1 MTVHLLKLCVGVAT
15 VAELE
20 DWVAERARASKKRNG
35 KVRLEH
41 VTRTMP
47 KRRDEVLKGGS
58 LYWVIKGFVQVRQP
72 IVGLEPKRG
81 KDGIERCAIR
91 FAPKL
96 VSVMPQPHRAF
107 QGWRYLEAKD
117 APVDLGSRAAKG
129 REDLPPEL
137 LLELR
142 SLGIL

>member
-1 MTVHLLKLCVGVAT
+1 MTLHIIKLCVGVDTIADM
-15 VAELE
+15 E
-20 DWVAERARASKKRNG
+20 DWVGERVRAAKRRG
-35 KVRLEH
+35 AKPRLEH

-47 KRRDEVLKGGS
+47 KRRTEILDGGS
-58 LYWVIKGFVQVRQP
+58 LYWVIKGFVQLRQP
-72 IVGLEPKRG
+72 IIGLDPRRG
-81 KDGIERCAIR
+81 KDGIKRCAIR

-96 VSVMPQPHRAF
+96 MLVMPQPHRAF

-117 APVDLGSRAAKG
+117 APVDLGKRGRASK
-129 REDLPPEL
+129 ELPPAL

>member
-1 MTVHLLKLCVGVAT
+1 MTVHLLKLCVGIDT

-47 KRRDEVLKGGS
+47 KRRDEILEGGS

-96 VSVMPQPHRAF
+96 VWVMPQPHRAF
-107 QGWRYLEAKD
+107 QGWRYLETKD
-117 APVDLGSRAAKG
+117 APVDLGGRGAKG

>member
-1 MTVHLLKLCVGVAT
+1 MTLHIIKLCVGVST
-15 VAELE
+15 IAEME
-20 DWVAERARASKKRNG
+20 DWVEERVRAARRRGAKP
-35 KVRLEH
+35 RLEH

-47 KRRDEVLKGGS
+47 KRREEILEGGS
-58 LYWVIKGFVQVRQP
+58 LYWVIKGFVQLRQP
-72 IVGLEPKRG
+72 IVGLEPRMG

-96 VSVMPQPHRAF
+96 VAVMPQPHRAF

-117 APVDLGSRAAKG
+117 APADLGKRSRGAK
-129 REDLPPEL
+129 ELPPEL